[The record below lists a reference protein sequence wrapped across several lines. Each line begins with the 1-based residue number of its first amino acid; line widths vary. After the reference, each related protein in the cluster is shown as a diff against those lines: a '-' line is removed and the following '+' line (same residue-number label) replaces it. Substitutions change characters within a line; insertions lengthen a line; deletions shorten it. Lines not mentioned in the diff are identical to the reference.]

1 MYSWSWLKHGLHW
14 RVCIYGNVHICIEYM
29 KMCLDQTCKADRS
42 YREPKSLRQD
52 IMYVSIC
59 RSSPRP
65 RHSDIATASCC
76 QIMKSTLH
84 KVSRC
89 CFKSCVLNVLTRYQG
104 KERRKQLG
112 NGWLTPKP
120 QNRAQQYWEKGYHG
134 RYRMGYCGGAHTQDV
149 VYHMEGKWGGGDC
162 STKRSVNS
170 SSLHCEALNLKN
182 HPWVSGLS
190 GSWDPG
196 QDGLPVKD
204 AKKLQCLLSRCYYRL
219 Q

>member
-1 MYSWSWLKHGLHW
+1 
-14 RVCIYGNVHICIEYM
+14 
-29 KMCLDQTCKADRS
+29 MCPSC
-42 YREPKSLRQD
+42 PG
-52 IMYVSIC
+52 
-59 RSSPRP
+59 
-65 RHSDIATASCC
+65 HSDIPATASCR
-76 QIMKSTLH
+76 QIIQMAEIFTDNKSH
-84 KVSRC
+84 VMAS
-89 CFKSCVLNVLTRYQG
+89 KSYALNVPRRYQW
-104 KERRKQLG
+104 KEWRKQLG
-112 NGWLTPKP
+112 NGWLTRKP
-120 QNRAQQYWEKGYHG
+120 PNRTPQYYYWENGYHG
-134 RYRMGYCGGAHTQDV
+134 RYGKGYCRGDHTQDV

-170 SSLHCEALNLKN
+170 PSLHCEALNLKN